1 MRVLVTG
8 GFGFV
13 GARLGVHLHRQ
24 GHDVILASRT
34 ANGPPAWL
42 PEAGTVR
49 LDWQDRDGLAAAC
62 RSVDAIVHA
71 AGMNAEDCAKDP
83 VAALEVNG
91 VATARLVAAAARSG
105 VERFVYVSTAH
116 VYDAP
121 LVGHISEE
129 TCPRNLHPY
138 ASSHLAGETAV
149 LHLAQQGSIDGIV
162 VRLSNAFGR
171 PEHPATNCWML
182 LVNELCRSAI
192 CNGSLALRS
201 NGRQLRDFVPMAD
214 VCTLLEGFVT
224 RGGDG
229 TAQRVFNV
237 GAARSLAVID
247 MATKIQ
253 ERCVHLWGCRPD
265 LRIPDVPAAAAP
277 PEPLSFS
284 CRNLGGNA
292 ADFDQRLCAEIDGLL
307 QACNN
312 WFDFPG
318 KREI

>member
-34 ANGPPAWL
+34 ASPPPAWL

-62 RSVDAIVHA
+62 RGVDAIVHA
-71 AGMNAEDCAKDP
+71 AGMNAEDCTKDP
-83 VAALEVNG
+83 VAALEFNG
-91 VATARLVAAAARSG
+91 VATARLAAAAARSRVG
-105 VERFVYVSTAH
+105 RFVYLSTAH

-121 LVGHISEE
+121 LAGHISEE

-149 LHLAQQGSIDGIV
+149 LHLAKQGGIDGIV

-182 LVNELCRSAI
+182 LVNELCRSAV
-192 CNGSLALRS
+192 CDGFLALRS

-214 VCTLLEGFVT
+214 VCTLLEGFAT

-229 TAQRVFNV
+229 AAQRVFNV

-253 ERCVHLWGCRPD
+253 ERCARLWGRRPE
-265 LRIPDVPAAAAP
+265 LRIPDAPASATPPAP
-277 PEPLSFS
+277 FSFS
-284 CRNLGGNA
+284 CRNLGGSA
-292 ADFDQRLCAEIDGLL
+292 ADFDRRVCAEIDGLL
-307 QACNN
+307 QVCAD
-312 WFDFPG
+312 WYGAPG
-318 KREI
+318 KKEA